1 MAGSYYS
8 PFTLQQQV
16 HIDDDSSITASV
28 TAITF
33 RTTLECQIEC
43 SWIQDGQSRV
53 ALIEA
58 WRIKAKNPTTDDL
71 EPF

>member
-1 MAGSYYS
+1 MGGSYHS

-16 HIDDDSSITASV
+16 HIDDDDSITASV
-28 TAITF
+28 TAIIF

-53 ALIEA
+53 AWIEA
-58 WRIKAKNPTTDDL
+58 WRIKAKTPLFDE